1 MVRTARQESD
11 NEKLDRLINET
22 SAKFGYEVFKAGW
35 ARTTWEIRKRDPE
48 TRKLVLMS
56 LVESFA
62 TTSGEIHI
70 FAKEALPFV
79 EALGKLLEENFQT
92 IHEAVIVEDYGK
104 RR

>member
-1 MVRTARQESD
+1 MVRTAKQESD
-11 NEKLDRLINET
+11 NEKLDRLINEL
-22 SAKFGYEVFKAGW
+22 SESFGYEVFKAGW

-48 TRKLVLMS
+48 TRKLILMV

-70 FAKEALPFV
+70 YDKEAIPFV

-92 IHEAVIVEDYGK
+92 VHEAVIVEDYGK
-104 RR
+104 KH

>member
-11 NEKLDRLINET
+11 NEKLDRIINEL
-22 SAKFGYEVFKAGW
+22 SARYGYEVFKAGW

-48 TRKLVLMS
+48 TRDRALMAT
-56 LVESFA
+56 VESFA

-70 FAKEALPFV
+70 YVQEALPFV
-79 EALGKLLEENFQT
+79 ADLGKLLEQNFQDVK
-92 IHEAVIVEDYGK
+92 EAVIIEDYGK